1 MLFAVVPLVDF
12 SILIA
17 HVADIMLALQ
27 ASYGFV
33 PIFGTLLGNLLS
45 MHALTSEDW

>member
-1 MLFAVVPLVDF
+1 MLFAVVPLVGF

-17 HVADIMLALQ
+17 HVAGIMLALQ